1 LDNKEKSYTRVNMDY
16 MIKQKEVENL
26 WTKLTNEMSQ
36 VHSLDEENA
45 DKRLIVEIKESEEI
59 KLELSTLADEWE
71 KLLKNLAEHEK

>member
-1 LDNKEKSYTRVNMDY
+1 MDNKEKSYTRVNMDY